1 LLQCVLLLLGI
12 LYDGYDSKHYWWWE
26 IVIQLRKFS
35 VIFISAF
42 IESRE
47 QQILLVLFVVV
58 VSLFFTALLRPFYD
72 DRLVKMEMLS
82 LIVCFLTFFFGSM
95 LLTDEKCVED
105 ETLLCIGAE
114 WLVILLNAGCVLFL
128 GINFGSSWVVEK
140 GNLVKKYFRLC
151 KMKLCCCFVDNR
163 SDESMIQHR
172 ELYVE
177 MNVDDAFHN
186 ENVTSGIDDVNGV
199 GGGDEYQQL

>member
-1 LLQCVLLLLGI
+1 MNPNWIRCIISFQYIHLYRNDIIYASKICIQEHYLTTKLFLIAAMCIITILGI

-72 DRLVKMEMLS
+72 DRLVRMEMLS

-105 ETLLCIGAE
+105 ETLLCIGAQ
-114 WLVILLNAGCVLFL
+114 WLVILINAGCVLFL
-128 GINFGSSWVVEK
+128 GINF
-140 GNLVKKYFRLC
+140 
-151 KMKLCCCFVDNR
+151 
-163 SDESMIQHR
+163 R
-172 ELYVE
+172 E
-177 MNVDDAFHN
+177 
-186 ENVTSGIDDVNGV
+186 
-199 GGGDEYQQL
+199 

>member
-1 LLQCVLLLLGI
+1 MQCVLLLLGI

-26 IVIQLRKFS
+26 IVIQVRKFS

-72 DRLVKMEMLS
+72 DRLVKMEMVS

-105 ETLLCIGAE
+105 ETLLCIGAQ
-114 WLVILLNAGCVLFL
+114 WLVILINAGCVLFL
-128 GINFGSSWVVEK
+128 GINFGSSWFVEK
-140 GNLVKKYFRLC
+140 GDLVNKYCKLFKK
-151 KMKLCCCFVDNR
+151 KLCCCFVDNR

-172 ELYVE
+172 ESYVE
-177 MNVDDAFHN
+177 MNVDDAFDN
-186 ENVTSGIDDVNGV
+186 ENVTSGIDDVNRI